1 MRRDLPPFSALRAFE
16 ASARHCSFKRAAEEL
31 CITQSAISHRIKE
44 LEVYLGVPLFHRL
57 TRKVELTGRGRDY
70 LADLGD
76 VLDRMEGATQHV
88 RDNGMRGPLSVRA
101 TPAFAS
107 RWLLPRLG
115 SFTDSYPGIELHIST
130 LLTPADF
137 ATEDIDV
144 AVQWGRESRAGL
156 RTDPFLET
164 SSYPVA
170 SPGLLRGGPPLRHPN
185 DLRHYTL
192 LREEV
197 DDAWPQWLARAGA
210 ERVDAGKGPR
220 FEHCE
225 LALQAA
231 IEGQGIALTFAAL
244 AGADIAGGRLVR
256 LFAIELP
263 PTTIYSIVTP
273 EAWSKRPRIAAFR
286 NWLIAEAQKPDTD
299 GTPRRGAGPAAK
311 RKRSPAPLEA

>member
-1 MRRDLPPFSALRAFE
+1 MHRDLPPFSALRAFE

-31 CITQSAISHRIKE
+31 CITQSAISHRVKE
-44 LEVYLGVPLFHRL
+44 LEVYFGVPLFHRL

-70 LADLGD
+70 LTDLTD

-88 RDNGMRGPLSVRA
+88 RDNGLRGPLSVRA

-115 SFTDSYPGIELHIST
+115 SFTNSYPGIELHIST

-156 RTDPFLET
+156 RADPLLET
-164 SSYPVA
+164 SGYPVA
-170 SPGLLRGGPPLRHPN
+170 SPGLLRGGPPVRRPD

-210 ERVDAGKGPR
+210 ERVDVAKGPR
-220 FEHCE
+220 FEHCD

-231 IEGQGIALTFAAL
+231 IEGQGIALAFAAL
-244 AGADIAGGRLVR
+244 AAADIASGRLVR

-263 PTTIYSIVTP
+263 PAAIYSIVTP

-286 NWLIAEAQKPDTD
+286 NWLMAEARQPDD
-299 GTPRRGAGPAAK
+299 NGTPQRGAGPTAK
-311 RKRSPAPLEA
+311 RNRSRARLHA

>member
-1 MRRDLPPFSALRAFE
+1 
-16 ASARHCSFKRAAEEL
+16 
-31 CITQSAISHRIKE
+31 
-44 LEVYLGVPLFHRL
+44 
-57 TRKVELTGRGRDY
+57 VELTGRGRDY
-70 LADLGD
+70 LAELSD

-88 RDNGMRGPLSVRA
+88 RDNGLRGPLSVRA

-115 SFTDSYPGIELHIST
+115 SFSNSYPGIELHISI

-137 ATEDIDV
+137 ATENIDV
-144 AVQWGRESRAGL
+144 AVQWGEESRAGL
-156 RTDPFLET
+156 RADPFLET

-170 SPGLLRGGPPLRHPN
+170 SPGLLRGGPPLRRPD

-210 ERVDAGKGPR
+210 DNVDVAKGPR
-220 FEHCE
+220 FEHCD

-231 IEGQGIALTFAAL
+231 IEGQGIALAYAAL
-244 AGADIAGGRLVR
+244 AAADIASGRLVR

-273 EAWSKRPRIAAFR
+273 EAWSRRPRIAAFR
-286 NWLIAEAQKPDTD
+286 NWLIAEARKPGGDR
-299 GTPRRGAGPAAK
+299 TPPRGAGPTAK
-311 RKRSPAPLEA
+311 RKLSAAPLDA